1 MPRVWR
7 NKENLRVNFYV
18 TLSKPSAT
26 FNILNLNK
34 VSKMIEVLVSFLA
47 LIAAVSVAY
56 LLTIIDS
63 IVHNQLYQFGLQFS
77 HDWADPYWM
86 CLRISL
92 TLLGLMAVAASMNI
106 THFFWMK
113 MRKPEIAKVA
123 AEEARAEAARLV
135 ADVPSLFQ
143 CTSCGRSITHPLKM
157 LDFHSQRPKI
167 IDICPFCNA
176 TAVPVSYEEKATPAE
191 KEEED
196 VKKRGKDYI
205 EVTGRE
211 KKR

>member
-1 MPRVWR
+1 
-7 NKENLRVNFYV
+7 
-18 TLSKPSAT
+18 
-26 FNILNLNK
+26 
-34 VSKMIEVLVSFLA
+34 MIEVLVSFLA

-63 IVHNQLYQFGLQFS
+63 IVNNQLYQFGLQFN

-92 TLLGLMAVAASMNI
+92 TLLGLMAVAASINI

-113 MRKPEIAKVA
+113 MRKPEITKVA
-123 AEEARAEAARLV
+123 EEEARAEAARPD

-167 IDICPFCNA
+167 INICPFCNA
-176 TAVPVSYEEKATPAE
+176 TAVPISSAYTEEATSA
-191 KEEED
+191 EEE
-196 VKKRGKDYI
+196 VKKKEKDHI
-205 EVTGRE
+205 EVIVKK